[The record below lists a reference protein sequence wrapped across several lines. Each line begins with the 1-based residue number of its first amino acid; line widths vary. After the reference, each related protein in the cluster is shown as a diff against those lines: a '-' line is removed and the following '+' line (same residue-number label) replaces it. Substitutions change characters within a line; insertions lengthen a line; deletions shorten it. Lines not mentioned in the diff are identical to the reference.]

1 MIKAV
6 IFDMDGTLID
16 TEKHLVRCWCA
27 AASEFG
33 YPMKREDAFEIRSLA
48 AKFAEPHLKAKF
60 GEDFDYH
67 KVRNRRKEM
76 MSQILEANGIEKKM
90 GADELLDFLRKS
102 GIKTAVATATD
113 EVRAKKYLTE
123 IGLYDK
129 FDQVISATMVENGKP
144 KPDIYKYA
152 CEQIQETPKNCIAVE
167 DAPNGIRSAIDAG
180 LRPIMVP
187 DLTQPT
193 EEMQKELFAVADS
206 LLDVIDII
214 KNYQRVQK

>member
-27 AASEFG
+27 AAKEFG
-33 YPMKREDAFEIRSLA
+33 YPMKREDSFEIRSLA
-48 AKFAEPHLKAKF
+48 AKFAEPHLKEKF
-60 GEDFDYH
+60 GEDFDYV

-76 MSQILEANGIEKKM
+76 MSGILETNGIEKKK
-90 GADELLDFLRKS
+90 GADELLDFLRES

-113 EVRAKKYLTE
+113 EVRARKYLTE
-123 IGLYDK
+123 IELYDK

-144 KPDIYKYA
+144 KPDIYRYA
-152 CEQIQETPKNCIAVE
+152 CEQIKENPKDCIAVE

-180 LRPIMVP
+180 LRTIMVP
-187 DLTQPT
+187 DLTPPT

-206 LLDVIDII
+206 LLDVIQII
-214 KNYQRVQK
+214 KNFQKEQK